1 MNSDNVSRSQ
11 SECAYMI
18 IETMVYLSVLFT
30 LLGVAYVAM
39 YRCIDRSVALRR
51 NADALTSAVQAGEHW
66 RADVRA
72 ANAPIQNERQ
82 EVIHIPTARGEI
94 LYRFE
99 TNAVLRRA
107 PSNAWVRVLANVKSS
122 AMQPDA
128 RQRLTAWRWELELL
142 PVKKD
147 TSNTNRIHPLFTFIA
162 VPDANIVK

>member
-82 EVIHIPTARGEI
+82 EVIHVPTALGEI